1 MEFRNIIISNP
12 ARISVNHK
20 QLMIS
25 QDEDIL
31 IPLEDI
37 CTLMVESRQVQ
48 FTAAALESLATE
60 GVTVFFCDETHL
72 PSAQIFSYH
81 QHSRKKKLLFAQFDL
96 PKPLKKRLW
105 QAVVQE
111 KIKNQARCLYFLDRD
126 GSDELFDFAEH
137 VYSGDTGNMEALA
150 AAAYFR
156 YLFGD
161 NFSRGL
167 ICIENSALN
176 YGYAIIRGC
185 IARNLVMHGLDPAVG
200 IFHHSDLNAFNLADD
215 ILEPYR
221 PLVDLFVASMDFK
234 EAEDLS
240 SRHKHELVNLTNYL
254 MLQDDKKL
262 RVMVSADRTTASL
275 AASISE
281 QELKLTLPQLIPL
294 EEGRYE

>member
-12 ARISVNHK
+12 ARISVHHK

-25 QDEDIL
+25 QTEDVL

-48 FTAAALESLATE
+48 FTAAALESLATA

-72 PSAQIFSYH
+72 PSAQILSFH
-81 QHSRKKKLLFAQFDL
+81 QHSRQKKLLFSQFDL

-105 QAVVQE
+105 QAVVRE
-111 KIKNQARCLYFLDRD
+111 KIKNQARCLSFLNRE
-126 GSDELFDFAEH
+126 GSDELLELAERVH
-137 VYSGDTGNMEALA
+137 SGDTDNMEAQA
-150 AAAYFR
+150 ASAYFR

-161 NFSRGL
+161 KFSRGL
-167 ICIENSALN
+167 PCIENSALN

-221 PLVDLFVASMDFK
+221 PLVDLFVATMDFGN
-234 EAEDLS
+234 EEDLLPQ
-240 SRHKHELVNLTNYL
+240 RKHELVNLTNYL
-254 MLQDDKKL
+254 MLQDDKRL
-262 RVMVSADRTTASL
+262 RVMISVDRTTASL

-281 QELKLTLPQLIPL
+281 QELRLTLPQLIPL